1 LEDLVDGSIPIM
13 RQAGRLRSL
22 LKPLSRVLLLALSL
36 NAHALPAASAESF
49 QRGWEAYDQGD
60 YGQAIR
66 LWLPLAEQGHVNAQI
81 NLGVMY
87 DNGNGVPQ
95 DAARA
100 ARWYRAAARQDS
112 VIAQYN
118 LGMFLAERRIQS
130 TGEEDALY
138 WLRKAAAQGYAD
150 AQFQLGLMYAEC
162 IAGQARIEDAPQ
174 WLYQAGLNYLSH
186 DDGDGAESAVSALL
200 AVASGEKLARELKT
214 RLANWSNPGGQAVA
228 GTATSGLSTG
238 TAWPVAAGYAVT
250 NHHVVSG
257 SQSVVLVD
265 SRGGKIPATVVAR
278 DETHDV
284 ALLRVEQPD
293 KLPPA
298 LPIAPGGAH
307 LGASVF
313 TIGFPRIDV
322 MGTSPKLSLG
332 IISSINGVQ
341 DDPSSYQISVPIQ
354 PGNSGGPLLNM
365 RGEVVGIITSM
376 LGRVDSANGGS
387 QPLPNINYALKI
399 DVIAEFL
406 PPTAGPS
413 TALNASTGG
422 GNSLESLARRIQ
434 GSVLIVMAE

>member
-1 LEDLVDGSIPIM
+1 M
-13 RQAGRLRSL
+13 KQAGRLRSL
-22 LKPLSRVLLLALSL
+22 LKTLLCVTLVTLSL
-36 NAHALPAASAESF
+36 SVQTLPAARAESF
-49 QRGWEAYDQGD
+49 ARGWDAYDQGD
-60 YGQAIR
+60 YEQAVR

-95 DAARA
+95 DPARA

-118 LGMFLAERRIQS
+118 LGMFLAERRIES
-130 TGEEDALY
+130 SGEEDALY
-138 WLRKAAAQGYAD
+138 WLRRAAAQGYAD
-150 AQFQLGLMYAEC
+150 AQFQLGLMYAGGV
-162 IAGQARIEDAPQ
+162 AGEARIEDAPQ
-174 WLYQAGLNYLSH
+174 WLYQAGLNYLSN
-186 DDGDGAESAVSALL
+186 DDEVGAESAVSALL
-200 AVASGEKLARELKT
+200 AVASGEQLARELKT
-214 RLANWSNPGGQAVA
+214 RLANWSSPGGQAFA
-228 GTATSGLSTG
+228 GTPTSGLSTG
-238 TAWPVAAGYAVT
+238 TAWPVASGYAVT
-250 NHHVVSG
+250 NYHVVSG

-265 SRGGKIPATVVAR
+265 SRGGKISATVIAR

-284 ALLRVEQPD
+284 ALLRVEEAG

-298 LPIAPGGAH
+298 LPIAAAGAH

-313 TIGFPRIDV
+313 TIGFPRIDI

-365 RGEVVGIITSM
+365 RGEVIGIITSM
-376 LGRVDSANGGS
+376 LGTVDNANGES

-399 DVIAEFL
+399 DVIEGLL
-406 PPTAGPS
+406 PPVTAPS
-413 TALNASTGG
+413 RDRDASTGAG
-422 GNSLESLARRIQ
+422 DSLETLARRLQ
-434 GSVLIVMAE
+434 DSVLIVMAE